1 MKSVFKQSAVLVAA
15 LAGMAFSGDKDLLA
29 VGTVAPAFTL
39 QSEKGETVSLA
50 SFAGKSPVVL
60 IFYPGDQTPV
70 CTEQLCA
77 VRDSWADFAAKG
89 AVVFGVN
96 PADAASH
103 QKFVSKQEY
112 QFPLLVDE
120 GKKVTIAY
128 GAKGAIMT
136 NRTVYVVGKEG
147 KIIYA
152 KRGKPPV
159 SEILAAI
166 VP

>member
-1 MKSVFKQSAVLVAA
+1 MHPVSISMA
-15 LAGMAFSGDKDLLA
+15 LLLGAFVAFSSGAEKELLA
-29 VGTVAPAFTL
+29 VGANAPDFSL
-39 QSEKGETVSLA
+39 KSEKGETIVLSYV
-50 SFAGKSPVVL
+50 GKNAVVL

-77 VRDSWADFAAKG
+77 VRDSYADFGAKG

-96 PADAASH
+96 PADAVSH
-103 QKFVSKQEY
+103 QKFKSKQEY

-120 GKKVTIAY
+120 GKTVTAAY
-128 GAKGAIMT
+128 GAKGGIMT
-136 NRTVYVVGKEG
+136 TRTVYVVGKDG

-159 SEILAAI
+159 AEILGAI